1 MWLQLQL
8 HLVVFTKHRI
18 SYIYIYITARIRVW
32 KTYWFFWHYQK
43 TKSRRYGWR
52 KIQRL
57 NPRKAEQYSLKVEI
71 LKGIIMRDKAL
82 LPRISF
88 GLSETLQ
95 LHFVLIRKQLRT
107 VRTFAMSVNKS
118 QGQIFKHDLFLRVF
132 FFLQMVVCYHVTFQ
146 KW

>member
-8 HLVVFTKHRI
+8 HLVVFTKHRV
-18 SYIYIYITARIRVW
+18 SYIYIYNS
-32 KTYWFFWHYQK
+32 KD
-43 TKSRRYGWR
+43 KSVENILILLVLSED
-52 KIQRL
+52 KIQ
-57 NPRKAEQYSLKVEI
+57 NIWQKENSEVECKKSGTVFLKVEI

-95 LHFVLIRKQLRT
+95 LPFVLIRKHLRR

-132 FFLQMVVCYHVTFQ
+132 FFSQMVVCYHVTFQ